1 MLSQVAGLLWASQ
14 SQRRNAVSK
23 VKMVVGLV
31 VILFCLLGGV
41 GYAQG
46 ELTLEGLAERIEELE
61 SLVYVSEIRIY
72 EVIED
77 TPAYDAGLRSADI
90 ILSID
95 DKTVDSYTT
104 LVDLLAEY
112 EPGDEVTLTISRFNV
127 TSEESEEL
135 SYDVVLADHPN
146 EKGRAYLGVNVP
158 NTQTLEGLL
167 RVSRSLD
174 HFDKRLSELESVQ
187 YHDGMVLDD
196 EGACRIAKNERLQ
209 PTTIAKFL
217 ETYPNA
223 DLPETALKTVWV
235 LSDST
240 VVVRHGMRFSALDGA
255 EFVDEY
261 WDGCEFLYS
270 SEWQE

>member
-1 MLSQVAGLLWASQ
+1 M
-14 SQRRNAVSK
+14 SK
-23 VKMVVGLV
+23 VKMVVSFV

-46 ELTLEGLAERIEELE
+46 ELTLEGLAERIDKLE
-61 SLVYVSEIRIY
+61 SLVYVSEIRILK
-72 EVIED
+72 VIED

-95 DKTVDSYTT
+95 DKTMDSYTT
-104 LVDLLAEY
+104 FAGVLDEY

-135 SYDVVLADHPN
+135 SYDVVLAEHPN
-146 EKGRAYLGVNVP
+146 EKGHAYLGINVP
-158 NTQTLEGLL
+158 TTQTLEGLL
-167 RVSRSLD
+167 RVSRALD
-174 HFDKRLSELESVQ
+174 HFDKRLSKLESMS
-187 YHDGMVLDD
+187 YHDGIVLDD
-196 EGACRIAKNERLQ
+196 KGACRIAKNERLQ
-209 PTTIAKFL
+209 ASTIAKFL

-223 DLPETALKTVWV
+223 DTPDTELKTVWV
-235 LSDST
+235 LSDGI
-240 VVVRHGMRFSALDGA
+240 VVVRHGMGWDGNP
-255 EFVDEY
+255 FVDEY

>member
-23 VKMVVGLV
+23 VKMVVGFV

-61 SLVYVSEIRIY
+61 SLVYVSEIRIRK
-72 EVIED
+72 VIED

-95 DKTVDSYTT
+95 DKTMDSYTT
-104 LVDLLAEY
+104 FTGVLDEY

-196 EGACRIAKNERLQ
+196 EGACRIAQYGRLQ
-209 PTTIAKFL
+209 ASSVAKYLEAFPNTDLPDTTIRG
-217 ETYPNA
+217 
-223 DLPETALKTVWV
+223 VWV
-235 LSDST
+235 LSDT
-240 VVVRHGMRFSALDGA
+240 TLVVRHEEWLDDYYI
-255 EFVDEY
+255 EEY

-270 SEWQE
+270 SEWWKE